1 MLTAPWSIL
10 AVSVM
15 YTWLCRD
22 RHRGKTFPYDGH
34 RLEIRS
40 VEKADR
46 GAAAAAVVVV
56 ADGERNTERSS
67 GV

>member
-1 MLTAPWSIL
+1 MLSAPWSVL

-22 RHRGKTFPYDGH
+22 SQAEGKTFPYDAH
-34 RLEIRS
+34 RVEIRS

-46 GAAAAAVVVV
+46 GAAAAAVV
-56 ADGERNTERSS
+56 ATRGAER
-67 GV
+67 